1 MGEETGRKSP
11 LRHVKAIVLL
21 AVILAISLTPAIT
34 LRFFPRE
41 TSAYMLE
48 PLWAILGP
56 RIGFPR
62 ESIAA
67 IWIVISFL
75 LAVLSASALLLVLAR
90 SFADYGRGSG

>member
-21 AVILAISLTPAIT
+21 AAILAISLTPAIG

-48 PLWAILGP
+48 PVWAILVP

-62 ESIAA
+62 ESLAA
-67 IWIVISFL
+67 IWIVVSFF
-75 LAVLSASALLLVLAR
+75 LAVLSASALLLLLAR
-90 SFADYGRGSG
+90 AFAGYGRGSG